1 MKFYLTD
8 ADKYMEVTMRTWQG
22 SCWTPDFF
30 HDMETWVPAEYEKDP
45 GDVAYKMTAKE
56 FCNIVNNWEDYCRC
70 EQEEDGIDTV
80 LFVAE
85 V

>member
-22 SCWTPDFF
+22 NCWTPDFF
-30 HDMETWVPAEYEKDP
+30 QDMEIWVPTLYEKGPDHIS
-45 GDVAYKMTAKE
+45 YKMTSKE
-56 FCNIVNNWEDYCRC
+56 FRDIIEDWEGFCRG
-70 EQEEDGIDTV
+70 EQEVDGVNTV